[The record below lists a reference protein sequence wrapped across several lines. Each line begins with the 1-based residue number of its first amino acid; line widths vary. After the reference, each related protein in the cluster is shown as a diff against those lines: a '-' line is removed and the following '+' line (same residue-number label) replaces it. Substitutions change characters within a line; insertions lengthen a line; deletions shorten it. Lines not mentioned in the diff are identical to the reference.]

1 MFRSLNIPGS
11 ALTAERFRMDI
22 IANNM
27 ANAQSTQTQAGGP
40 YQRRSVSLQPMDPR
54 RQDFQ
59 LRLSEQL
66 GGLPLVG
73 AFAGG
78 VPAEGGV
85 EVASVRR
92 DPTPPELDYD
102 PEHPDAD
109 EDGYVAYPN
118 VNVLKEMTD
127 LMAVSRSYQANSA
140 VFDANKNMI
149 ITTTQMGR

>member
-11 ALTAERFRMDI
+11 ALTAERFRMDV

-27 ANAQSTQTQAGGP
+27 ANAQSTQAQSGGP
-40 YQRRSVSLQPMDPR
+40 YQRRSVSLQAMDQRPGR
-54 RQDFQ
+54 FQ
-59 LRLSEQL
+59 VRLNEQI
-66 GGLPLVG
+66 GALPISG
-73 AFAGG
+73 AFTGG
-78 VPAEGGV
+78 VPTEGGV

-109 EDGYVAYPN
+109 DNGYVAYPN
-118 VNVLKEMTD
+118 VDVLKEMTD

-149 ITTTQMGR
+149 TTTTQMGR